1 MAGLVLPGAA
11 RLGPAGLAKGLR
23 DAALPAVVVVV
34 AVIVAAAAAATCNL
48 SPLQLEHR
56 PCHGL
61 HQSRQLEAT
70 PALPAEAEAG
80 AGACSHEVGAF

>member
-23 DAALPAVVVVV
+23 DAALPVVVVV
-34 AVIVAAAAAATCNL
+34 AVIVAAATCNL

-70 PALPAEAEAG
+70 PALVAEAGAG